1 LDKEREFYF
10 GKLRLIE
17 EIIQKKSFDT
27 NPMGETVLKILY
39 AGEDEVIEINEDNN
53 LIITAQDGQSGVHVV
68 VNPDTQGKADTN
80 GDVNGAADEGDE
92 QMNE

>member
-1 LDKEREFYF
+1 LNNQIAELKVNNEVLDKEREFYF

-27 NPMGETVLKILY
+27 NPLGETVLKILY

-53 LIITAQDGQSGVHVV
+53 LIITAQDGQSGIHNV
-68 VNPDTQGKADTN
+68 VNPDTE
-80 GDVNGAADEGDE
+80 GA
-92 QMNE
+92 

>member
-1 LDKEREFYF
+1 LKLNNEVLDKEREFYF

-68 VNPDTQGKADTN
+68 VNPDTQGGT
-80 GDVNGAADEGDE
+80 
-92 QMNE
+92 